1 MIGKHR
7 YVVAK
12 ILEEKKDG
20 FKMPVR
26 VAIRYAEW
34 QAYRDEVY
42 ERIKLGKLVDED
54 LKQLSHPDLQ
64 DLIKK

>member
-1 MIGKHR
+1 
-7 YVVAK
+7 
-12 ILEEKKDG
+12 
-20 FKMPVR
+20 MPVR